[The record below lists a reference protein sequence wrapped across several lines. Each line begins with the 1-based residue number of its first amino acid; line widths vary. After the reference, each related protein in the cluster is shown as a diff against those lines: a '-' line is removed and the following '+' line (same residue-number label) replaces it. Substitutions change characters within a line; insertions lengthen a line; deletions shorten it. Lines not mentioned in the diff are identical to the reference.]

1 MALVESFSGV
11 RGLYPKELNE
21 DLASRYA
28 QAFLNVIGKDSTLV
42 VGRDT
47 RPGGEGLSH
56 ASMDASVWAI
66 DVGVLPTPAVEEA
79 VRAFKADGGV
89 IITASHNP
97 PEFNGFK
104 FLGKTGAVLEPEQME
119 KVVAEF
125 HKLQKLSPEKFLETY
140 LYTDVERKVE
150 TRHKEALQRYIDF
163 LGSFISKQE
172 KNSIAAA
179 KLKVLLDP
187 NGGAGLV
194 APQILQSFG
203 IQVSTMNSEEG
214 KFSRDIEPT
223 AKSLLGLVKDLKKTK
238 ADFAAG
244 FDCDADRVEIVL
256 PDGSLA
262 SGNHLFA
269 LLAKEILS
277 RKKHEQEAV
286 VANDAT
292 SYLVKEVAEENGGRW
307 VEVEVGETNVV
318 RVMAELRAPIG
329 GEGSSGGV
337 IIAPSQCRDGILTL
351 LLLCRMLAK
360 AKKPLQELLSE
371 LPEYTYLKEKVKGKF
386 NRERVQR
393 FYLDRGFT
401 IQETGDETGGLKALT
416 QGGWVWFRQS
426 KTEPNLI
433 RVIADSKDADLAKRL
448 LDEALHLLRK

>member
-1 MALVESFSGV
+1 M
-11 RGLYPKELNE
+11 
-21 DLASRYA
+21 
-28 QAFLNVIGKDSTLV
+28 
-42 VGRDT
+42 
-47 RPGGEGLSH
+47 
-56 ASMDASVWAI
+56 
-66 DVGVLPTPAVEEA
+66 
-79 VRAFKADGGV
+79 
-89 IITASHNP
+89 
-97 PEFNGFK
+97 
-104 FLGKTGAVLEPEQME
+104 
-119 KVVAEF
+119 
-125 HKLQKLSPEKFLETY
+125 
-140 LYTDVERKVE
+140 
-150 TRHKEALQRYIDF
+150 
-163 LGSFISKQE
+163 
-172 KNSIAAA
+172 
-179 KLKVLLDP
+179 LLDP

-426 KTEPNLI
+426 KTEPDI
-433 RVIADSKDADLAKRL
+433 ARVIADSKDADLAKRL